1 LAYNLQEQKTMFR
14 RRRLPW
20 EYGVR
25 NLLRRPTRTLLTMA
39 ALTVVVL
46 LVFVVVGFIRGLESS
61 LAVSGDSS
69 VVLVYSVSADEN
81 IENSAIAARTADLLS
96 ASLDGVQNRFGLK
109 HASPELYMGMRIQAG
124 EPAAGGLGLV
134 RGVTQ
139 AAPLVRRRVRLTE
152 GKWPGSGEVMVGK
165 LVAAKLGC
173 DPNALAVGQSVAFEQ
188 RTWRVSGQFSAGG
201 SAFESEIWCSLP
213 SLQHALKR
221 QDLSV
226 VAMLLKPGASAA
238 EVDLF
243 CKERTDLELQ
253 AVAESAYYASLQKH
267 YKPMRLL
274 AWVVVALVASAGVFA
289 GLNMMYGAVA
299 GRIREIA
306 TLQAVGY
313 RRRAILVSLIQEGAL
328 LAAAGSLVAGVVA
341 LTVLNGVAVR
351 FTMGAFTLRIDSVS
365 LLIGCAV
372 GLMLGVIGAI
382 PPAVKA
388 LRLPVAQSLKST

>member
-1 LAYNLQEQKTMFR
+1 MFR
-14 RRRLPW
+14 RRLLPW

-25 NLLRRPTRTLLTMA
+25 NLLRRPTRTLLTLA
-39 ALTVVVL
+39 ALTTVVL

-61 LAVSGDSS
+61 LAVSGDPS
-69 VVLVYSVSADEN
+69 VVLVYSVSAEEN
-81 IENSAIAARTADLLS
+81 VENSSIAARTPALLS
-96 ASLDGVQNRFGLK
+96 ASLEGVQDRFGVK
-109 HASPELYMGMRIQAG
+109 HVSPELYMGMRIQAG
-124 EPAAGGLGLV
+124 EQAGSGLGLV

-139 AAPLVRRRVRLTE
+139 TAPLVRRRVRLVE
-152 GKWPGSGEVMVGK
+152 GSWPGPGEVMVGK

-173 DPNALAVGQSVAFEQ
+173 DPARLAVGQSITFEK
-188 RTWRVSGQFSAGG
+188 RSWKISGRFSAGG
-201 SAFESEIWCSLP
+201 STFESEIWCRLP
-213 SLQHALKR
+213 DFQQALKR

-226 VAMLLKPGASAA
+226 VAMLMRPGASAA
-238 EVDLF
+238 EVSLF

-253 AVAESAYYASLQKH
+253 AVGETAYYESLQKH

-274 AWVVVALVASAGVFA
+274 AWIVVFLVAGAGVFA

-313 RRRAILVSLIQEGAL
+313 RRRAILVSLVQEGAL
-328 LAAAGSLVAGVVA
+328 LAAAGSLLAGLVA

-351 FTMGAFTLRIDSVS
+351 FTMGAFALRIDSVS
-365 LLIGCAV
+365 LLVGCAV
-372 GLMLGVIGAI
+372 GLLLGVAGAI

-388 LRLPVAQSLKST
+388 LRLPVAQSLKAI